1 MHEHGHPGLSDIDK
15 ESAEKTV
22 LLVGHPNVGKSVTFS
37 NLTGKYVTV
46 SNYPGT
52 TVEIMTGRSAR
63 APIYVIDSPGIG
75 SIIPRSE
82 DEKVAFRML
91 IDPRIDVVVQV
102 GDAKNLRRVLLYT
115 LSLAEAGKP
124 LVLDLNMYDEA
135 VRRGYEIDVEKLE
148 EILGCPVVKTVAV
161 DDEGTDR
168 LIEKIELARPLKID
182 IKYDPKIEEAITR
195 ISALLPELPVSKR
208 FVATALMSAN
218 LSFVD
223 EILSELGAGEAA
235 RDIKKVILET
245 QAKFSEPLG
254 LIIMQTRADLAE
266 RIASEVIYL
275 KEKAAITSRLKYR
288 LGDLSL
294 HPVFG
299 YVVLAGVLW
308 LLYEFVG
315 VFAAGTLV
323 DFFEG
328 VIFGR
333 YINPLAVELFS
344 RIPSAPVRDFFIGEY
359 GQITMGLTYAIAI
372 VFPIVTAFFLI
383 FSLLED
389 SGYLPRLA
397 VLLNR
402 SFAAVGLN
410 GKAVVPIVLGLG
422 CGTMATLVTR
432 VLDTRRERIIA
443 TLLLALGIPCSAQ
456 LGVILGLFSALGP
469 RALVLFFVLIAVQLV
484 IVGWLA
490 ARVLPGKRSAFVTEI
505 PPYRL
510 PKLKNVGM
518 KTYYR
523 SRWFIKEAVPLFLI
537 GTAILYFADITG
549 ALDVIIR
556 AASPVIVGLLGLP
569 AKATEAFIIGFL
581 RRDYGAAGLFV
592 LFEKGL
598 MDRVQA
604 FVSMIVITLFVPC
617 IANFLV
623 IIKERGAKVAAAIV
637 SFVFIYAIAAGA
649 VINYLLRLFQINI

>member
-1 MHEHGHPGLSDIDK
+1 MHEHGTGGLPQFEKNPG
-15 ESAEKTV
+15 EKTI

-52 TVEIMTGRSAR
+52 TVEIMAGKSTR
-63 APIYVIDSPGIG
+63 APLYVIDSPGVG
-75 SIIPRSE
+75 SIVPRSE

-91 IDPRIDVVVQV
+91 IDPRIDAIVQV

-115 LSLAEAGKP
+115 LSLAETGKP

-135 VRRGYEIDVEKLE
+135 VRRGYKIDSEKLE
-148 EILGCPVVKTVAV
+148 KLLGIPVVKTVAV
-161 DDEGTDR
+161 EDKGTDE
-168 LIEKIELARPLKID
+168 LFEKINQARIPTVE
-182 IKYDPKIEEAITR
+182 IKYDPKIEDAVER
-195 ISALLPELPVSKR
+195 ISQLLPEMPVSKR
-208 FVATALMSAN
+208 FIALTLMTAN

-223 EILSELGAGEAA
+223 EFCAEQGITDAA
-235 RDIKKVILET
+235 RNIKKIILET
-245 QAKFSEPLG
+245 QAKFSEPLA
-254 LIIMQTRADLAE
+254 LVIMQTRADLAE

-275 KEKAAITSRLKYR
+275 KEKAAISSRIKYR
-288 LGDLSL
+288 FGDLSL
-294 HPVFG
+294 HPVLG

-323 DFFEG
+323 DFFES
-328 VIFGR
+328 VIFGE
-333 YINPLAVELFS
+333 YINPFAIELFS
-344 RIPSAPVRDFFIGEY
+344 HIPVQLIRDFFVGEY

-372 VFPIVTAFFLI
+372 VFPIVTAFFLM

-410 GKAVVPIVLGLG
+410 GKAVVPLVLGLG

-432 VLDTRRERIIA
+432 VLETRRERIIA

-456 LGVILGLFSALGP
+456 LGVILGLFSALGG
-469 RALVLFFVLIAVQLV
+469 RALILFFILIAIQLV

-510 PKLKNVGM
+510 PRLKNVLM

-549 ALDVIIR
+549 LLSVIIR
-556 AASPVIVGLLGLP
+556 AASPVVVGLLDLP

-592 LFEKGL
+592 LFENGL

-623 IIKERGAKVAAAIV
+623 IIKERGGKVAAAIV
-637 SFVFIYAIAAGA
+637 SFVFVYAIAAGA
-649 VINYLLRLFQINI
+649 VINYLIRTLGVRI